1 MSSGYSHSAQLSSN
15 WGAHYPLSP
24 RFDNLLKC
32 LRELRK
38 RVQIILPAY
47 YKKCSSGM
55 AKWESFRGHSTGGL
69 WQRTSKLSLDAPP
82 SWHLNVFISL
92 RVLQTLL
99 FEGILWRFHF
109 IGENDEIQGVCAGA
123 QWCLTLCDPM
133 DWSSPGYSVH
143 GIFQARILMWVPISS
158 SRGSSHPQGS
168 NLRLVYWQV
177 NSLPLVPHGKPL
189 GR

>member
-158 SRGSSHPQGS
+158 SRGSSQHRHRTLMS
-168 NLRLVYWQV
+168 CVACISRWILY
-177 NSLPLVPHGKPL
+177 H
-189 GR
+189 